1 MRELLSHCL
10 HEGWRPAPEVL
21 DLMAEDPLSALLLDR
36 LGWRT
41 AEPRQAPP
49 EKAAESLDLA
59 APSAPDDEPRSFS
72 QEA

>member
-1 MRELLSHCL
+1 
-10 HEGWRPAPEVL
+10 
-21 DLMAEDPLSALLLDR
+21 MAEDPLSALLLDR

-41 AEPRQAPP
+41 AEPREAPP
-49 EKAAESLDLA
+49 EKPAESSEPE

>member
-1 MRELLSHCL
+1 
-10 HEGWRPAPEVL
+10 
-21 DLMAEDPLSALLLDR
+21 MAEDPLSALLLDR

-41 AEPRQAPP
+41 AEPRKAPP
-49 EKAAESLDLA
+49 ERPAESLDLA